1 MMLHSPL
8 KRNYKQRPDHLAVIY
23 NNNSFS
29 YADLW
34 INVKKIAYW
43 FDNNLEPGATVGILL
58 DNSYEAVIAIYG
70 IIMSNRVCIPLDT
83 DMHERNIKYIVDDAS
98 ISLILTSSKY
108 LENVKEVNKENK
120 FKIVLA
126 DKMKNEDKY
135 NPIER
140 IKRSVSAD
148 NFKESEKSN
157 NSNIAFILY
166 TTGTTGPK
174 KGVMLSHANLLA
186 ATRNINEYM
195 QIGPWA
201 VESLPMRLS
210 HSFGFARLR
219 CVFDVG
225 GTVILENGL
234 LRPERI
240 LSNMKLHKANA
251 ISSVPAGFSILLDYY
266 KEQFKEI
273 GSQIRYI
280 EIGSAFMRQNH
291 KDMLMKLCPDA
302 RICMHYGLTE
312 ASRTTFIEFHSEKG
326 KLHTVGKPTPNV
338 EIRIIDNEGNALSVN
353 ETGEILVKG
362 GMVMQGYWNKK
373 KMTNKSLTSG
383 WLHTSDIGMIDTA
396 GYLHLLGR
404 NKEIINIGGL
414 KVAPGEVEEI
424 LLKYDGI
431 AEVAV
436 VGMKSSDDIS
446 GEMIKAFIVIDDDE
460 LSIKDLEKFCLGN
473 MESYKLPNEFEI
485 VESLPK
491 TASGKIQR
499 HLLIQK

>member
-1 MMLHSPL
+1 MLYSVL
-8 KRNYKQRPDHLAVIY
+8 KRNYKQRPYQIAIVY
-23 NNNSFS
+23 NNNTYS
-29 YADLW
+29 YTDIWVDA
-34 INVKKIAYW
+34 KKLAYW
-43 FDNNLEPGATVGILL
+43 FDVNLESHARMGIIL
-58 DNSYEAVIAIYG
+58 DNSYEAILAIYG
-70 IIMSNRVCIPLDT
+70 IVLSNRICVPIDT
-83 DMHERNIKYIVDDAS
+83 DMHEGNIRYIIDDAS

-108 LENVKEVNKENK
+108 LDKVEKVNKKNK
-120 FKIVLA
+120 FKIILA
-126 DKMKNEDKY
+126 DSYKYGMKY
-135 NPIER
+135 NSIER
-140 IKRSVSAD
+140 IIQNINTD
-148 NFKESEKSN
+148 HFKESVKASD
-157 NSNIAFILY
+157 SSIAFILY

-174 KGVMLSHANLLA
+174 KGVMLSHGNLLA
-186 ATRNINEYM
+186 ATRNINKFM
-195 QIGPWA
+195 RIGPWA

-234 LRPERI
+234 LRPERL
-240 LSNMKLHKANA
+240 LSNMLYYEANA
-251 ISSVPAGFSILLDYY
+251 ISSVPAGFAIIFDYY
-266 KEQFKEI
+266 KDMFEKI
-273 GSQIRYI
+273 GSQIKYI
-280 EIGSAFMRQNH
+280 EIGSAFMRKNH
-291 KDMLMKLCPDA
+291 KDMLIELCPDA

-338 EIRIIDNEGNALSVN
+338 EIRIIDNDGNTLSVN

-383 WLHTSDIGMIDTA
+383 WLHTSDIGMIDTD

-446 GEMIKAFIVIDDDE
+446 YEMIKAFIVTDDDK
-460 LSIKDLEKFCLGN
+460 LSIKDLEKFCLEN
-473 MESYKLPNEFEI
+473 MESYKLPTKFEI

-499 HLLIQK
+499 HLLI